1 MTEMISFQPKQQ
13 PVYIKVIGVGGGG
26 GNAVNHMFKQ
36 GIKGVDFLIC
46 NTDLQ
51 ALDTS
56 PVPVKIA
63 LGDRVLGAGSKPEV
77 GRAAAME
84 SIDKINESLTEETQ
98 MVFIT
103 AGMGGGTGTGAA
115 PIIAEAAH
123 KKGIL
128 TVAIV
133 TLPFLWEGRRRRQQA
148 EAGIAEIRQH
158 VDTLLVICNDKLREQ
173 YGNLSIKEAFAH
185 ADNVLTSAARGIAE
199 LITVPGN
206 VNIDFED
213 VKTVIESSG
222 KAIMG
227 SSTAEGEGRALKAIE
242 DAMSSPLLNDNEIKG
257 AQNILLYIMTGEKD
271 ITMDEITEI
280 TDYVHQE
287 SGGDHEA
294 DVIWGNGTDENLG
307 EKLAITIIA
316 TGFNSNK
323 KVDKI
328 DTTTVVGAIGKASI
342 NDKRESTEKREE
354 ANPTYQPTHK
364 PDEHPEEKPV
374 ETFKHKPEIKI
385 TGTFDRE
392 ETNTT
397 NGKADDVKPFEPIN
411 SIELIKAEENKPEPK
426 IIYSLGDDK
435 PEENNPEPEKEPTT
449 FFGKESQS
457 HLSIQRTV
465 YTKPTETRTD
475 VNDDKGDDPI
485 ERNSHFRSN
494 KLKEMSMFGKTDL
507 EEKENVPAYIRKQI
521 ELDDSTP
528 STDSNISRYSLGLDS
543 KSNPDIKSNNSF
555 LHDNV
560 D

>member
-26 GNAVNHMFKQ
+26 SNAVNHMFKQ
-36 GIKGVDFLIC
+36 GIKGVDFLVC

-63 LGDRVLGAGSKPEV
+63 LGDRVLGAGSKPDV
-77 GRAAAME
+77 GRSAANE
-84 SIDKINESLTEETQ
+84 SLDKINESLTEETQ

-148 EAGIAEIRQH
+148 EAGIDEIRKH

-173 YGNLSIKEAFAH
+173 YGNLSVKEAFAH
-185 ADNVLTSAARGIAE
+185 ADNVLSSAARGIAE
-199 LITVPGN
+199 LITVPGD

-213 VKTVIESSG
+213 VKTVIENSG

-242 DAMSSPLLNDNEIKG
+242 DAMSSPLLNDNDIKG
-257 AQNILLYIMTGEKD
+257 ARNILLYIMTGSQD
-271 ITMDEITEI
+271 ISMDEITEI

-294 DVIWGNGTDENLG
+294 DVIWGNGTDESLG
-307 EKLAITIIA
+307 EKIAITIIA
-316 TGFNSNK
+316 TGFNTK
-323 KVDKI
+323 KTEKKADTPTVIGQVGDVTI
-328 DTTTVVGAIGKASI
+328 DTTPNVTE
-342 NDKRESTEKREE
+342 DESTAEKTYEPTKRFSLNEE
-354 ANPTYQPTHK
+354 SETEETHK
-364 PDEHPEEKPV
+364 RL
-374 ETFKHKPEIKI
+374 PEIKI
-385 TGTFDRE
+385 THPQDETESQPIIEKKETFETIRPIEMVKSTDEKPESKIVHTLGADE
-392 ETNTT
+392 ETEE
-397 NGKADDVKPFEPIN
+397 KKPVNEREP
-411 SIELIKAEENKPEPK
+411 
-426 IIYSLGDDK
+426 D
-435 PEENNPEPEKEPTT
+435 T
-449 FFGKESQS
+449 FFGQESQS
-457 HLSIQRTV
+457 HLSIQRTI
-465 YTKPTETRTD
+465 YTKPVEQKPVEEAD
-475 VNDDKGDDPI
+475 NGDDPI
-485 ERNSHFRSN
+485 ERNAHLRSN
-494 KLKEMSMFGKTDL
+494 KLKEMSMFGRADMA
-507 EEKENVPAYIRKQI
+507 EKENVPAYIRKQI
-521 ELDDSTP
+521 ELDDSIP
-528 STDSNISRYSLGLDS
+528 STDSNISRYSLGKDS
-543 KSNPDIKSNNSF
+543 KNNPDIKSNNSF